1 MAERVGFEPTGGF
14 IRQTI
19 SSRSRYDPFDTAPYI
34 FSSEGSSKFKK
45 VLERTGGE
53 NYKNF
58 QIRTHKKPRKNKEIA
73 DTNRTVCGGISS
85 RSRYD
90 RFDTAPKILD

>member
-1 MAERVGFEPTGGF
+1 
-14 IRQTI
+14 
-19 SSRSRYDPFDTAPYI
+19 
-34 FSSEGSSKFKK
+34 
-45 VLERTGGE
+45 LERTGGE